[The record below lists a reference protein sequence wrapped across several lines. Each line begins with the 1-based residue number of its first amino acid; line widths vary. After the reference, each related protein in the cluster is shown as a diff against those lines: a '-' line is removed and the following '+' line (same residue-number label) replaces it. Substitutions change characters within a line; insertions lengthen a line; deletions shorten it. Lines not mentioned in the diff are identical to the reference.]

1 MLKEKIAVAVGTPNR
16 LSKLIEVGA
25 LSLSH
30 VSLLFVDYSKVK
42 LSAPFIIVLTVY
54 A

>member
-1 MLKEKIAVAVGTPNR
+1 MLKEKFAIAVGTPNR

-30 VSLLFVDYSKVK
+30 LSVLIVDYSKVEACATFC
-42 LSAPFIIVLTVY
+42 LSL
-54 A
+54 